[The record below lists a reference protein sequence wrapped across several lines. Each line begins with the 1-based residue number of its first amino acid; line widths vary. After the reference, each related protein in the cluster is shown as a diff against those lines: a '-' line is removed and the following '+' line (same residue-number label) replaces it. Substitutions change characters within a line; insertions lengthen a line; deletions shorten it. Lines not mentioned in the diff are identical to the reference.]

1 MLTRILYMDAR
12 ERDLKCSGRDADRHT
27 KISALQFSLCNSAK
41 SIHPSVDAVRLN

>member
-27 KISALQFSLCNSAK
+27 KISALQFSLCSSAK